1 MRQEHEVFVTLAQ
14 RQRFDRS
21 RLQYSGGVD
30 TEQHSMR
37 GRILLTVGHLSCLL
51 LLVAVQSAAAAERSF
66 ERVRIAV
73 SSKSLGF
80 LDTWAAK
87 ERGFYR
93 KHGIDAE
100 IIAMRPPLTIG
111 AIQAGEIDYAIG
123 ASTISRGSIS
133 GAPVRL
139 VSLALRTSFHTLVA
153 RPQIKSIADLKGKTI
168 AVTVGAAD
176 DFVARHLIR
185 RAGHDLRDFAFVN
198 MGGSDTRF
206 PALHAGAIEAT
217 PLSLPFFI
225 VAKRQGFTLLGSA
238 ADVFD
243 MATVG
248 IGTSMRKIQ
257 QERDQVK
264 KMIRAQLDTLRWIK
278 HQKAEV
284 VPFLQKFF
292 SLDEDVAVE
301 SHAIY
306 AKLLIDDARPLAEPV
321 KTVLDQQGK
330 PDLPLNRVVDAT
342 IIEEVL
348 RERR

>member
-1 MRQEHEVFVTLAQ
+1 MKA
-14 RQRFDRS
+14 RFFLIIAS
-21 RLQYSGGVD
+21 FF
-30 TEQHSMR
+30 
-37 GRILLTVGHLSCLL
+37 SCLWFM
-51 LLVAVQSAAAAERSF
+51 VAMAPTVTAAERAP
-66 ERVRIAV
+66 EKVRIAV

-93 KHGIDAE
+93 KQGLDAE

-111 AIQAGEIDYAIG
+111 AIQAGEIDYAFG
-123 ASTISRGSIS
+123 ASTILRGSIS

-153 RPQIKSIADLKGKTI
+153 RPQIKSLADLKGKTI
-168 AVTVGAAD
+168 AVTIGAAD
-176 DFVARHLIR
+176 DFVARHLLR
-185 RAGHDLRDFAFVN
+185 RAGIDPREVNFVN

-206 PALHAGAIEAT
+206 PALHGGKIDAT
-217 PLSLPFFI
+217 PLSLPFFVI
-225 VAKRQGFTLLGSA
+225 AKRQGFTLLGSA
-238 ADVFD
+238 ADVID

-248 IGTSMRKIQ
+248 IGTSTRKIQ
-257 QERDQVK
+257 QEREQVK
-264 KMIRAQLDTLRWIK
+264 KMIRVQLDTLRWIK
-278 HQKAEV
+278 NQKAEV

-292 SLDEDVAVE
+292 DLDESVAVE

-306 AKLLIDDARPLAEPV
+306 SRLLIEDARPLPEAI

-330 PDLPLNRVVDAT
+330 PDLPLDRVVDAT
-342 IIEEVL
+342 LVEEVL

>member
-1 MRQEHEVFVTLAQ
+1 MSASKEFWARLSLIATLLA
-14 RQRFDRS
+14 
-21 RLQYSGGVD
+21 
-30 TEQHSMR
+30 
-37 GRILLTVGHLSCLL
+37 
-51 LLVAVQSAAAAERSF
+51 LVSSPGARAAERGL
-66 ERVRIAV
+66 EKVRIAV

-80 LDTWAAK
+80 LDTWAAR

-93 KHGIDAE
+93 KQGLDAE

-111 AIQAGEIDYAIG
+111 AIQAGEIDYAFG

-153 RPQIKSIADLKGKTI
+153 RSQFKSIADLKGKTI
-168 AVTVGAAD
+168 AVTIGAAD
-176 DFVARHLIR
+176 DFVVRHLIR
-185 RAGHDLRDFAFVN
+185 RAGLDPRDFAFVN

-206 PALHAGAIEAT
+206 PALHAGSIDAT
-217 PLSLPFFI
+217 ALSLPFFI
-225 VAKRQGFTLLGSA
+225 VARRQGFTLLGSA
-238 ADVFD
+238 ADVID

-248 IGTSMRKIQ
+248 IGTSVKKIQ
-257 QERDQVK
+257 QEREQVK
-264 KMIRAQLDTLRWIK
+264 KMIRAELDTLRWIK
-278 HQKAEV
+278 SQKSEV

-292 SLDEDVAVE
+292 ALEESVAIE

-306 AKLLIDDARPLAEPV
+306 AKLLIDDARPLPEAI

-330 PDLPLNRVVDAT
+330 PDLPLDRVVDAT
-342 IIEEVL
+342 LVEEVL

>member
-1 MRQEHEVFVTLAQ
+1 LQYFGCLDRQQLKMKTPN
-14 RQRFDRS
+14 RS
-21 RLQYSGGVD
+21 RVGIGSCL
-30 TEQHSMR
+30 
-37 GRILLTVGHLSCLL
+37 ILLALSATP
-51 LLVAVQSAAAAERSF
+51 VSHAAERGL
-66 ERVRIAV
+66 EKVRIAV

-93 KHGIDAE
+93 KHGVDAE

-139 VSLALRTSFHTLVA
+139 VSMALRTSFHTLVA
-153 RPQIKSIADLKGKTI
+153 RPQIKSIADLKGKNI
-168 AVTVGAAD
+168 AVTIGAAD

-185 RAGHDLRDFAFVN
+185 RAGHDPRDFAFVN
-198 MGGSDTRF
+198 MGGSDSRF
-206 PALHAGAIEAT
+206 PALHAGSIDAT
-217 PLSLPFFI
+217 PLSLPFFVI
-225 VAKRQGFTLLGSA
+225 AKRQGFTLLGSA
-238 ADVFD
+238 ADVLD

-248 IGTSMRKIQ
+248 IGTSTRKIQ
-257 QERDQVK
+257 QEREQVK
-264 KMIRAQLDTLRWIK
+264 RMIRAQLDTLRWIK
-278 HQKAEV
+278 NQKAEV

-292 SLDEDVAVE
+292 GLDEDVALE

-306 AKLLIDDARPLAEPV
+306 ARLLIEDARPLAAAV

-330 PDLPLNRVVDAT
+330 PDLPLDRVVDAT
-342 IIEEVL
+342 IVEEVL

>member
-1 MRQEHEVFVTLAQ
+1 MTVHFFWRALILFVPIAIAFA
-14 RQRFDRS
+14 RD
-21 RLQYSGGVD
+21 GV
-30 TEQHSMR
+30 
-37 GRILLTVGHLSCLL
+37 
-51 LLVAVQSAAAAERSF
+51 AAERSG

-80 LDTWAAK
+80 FDTWAAK

-93 KHGIDAE
+93 KHGLDAE

-111 AIQAGEIDYAIG
+111 AIQAGEIDYAFG

-139 VSLALRTSFHTLVA
+139 VSLSLRTSFHTLVA
-153 RPQIKSIADLKGKTI
+153 RSQFKSIADLKGKTI
-168 AVTVGAAD
+168 AVTIGAAD

-185 RAGHDLRDFAFVN
+185 RAGLDPRDFTFVN

-206 PALHAGAIEAT
+206 PALHSGQVDAT
-217 PLSLPFFI
+217 ALSLPFFI

-238 ADVFD
+238 ADVLD

-248 IGTSMRKIQ
+248 IGASTRKIQ
-257 QERDQVK
+257 QEREQVK
-264 KMIRAQLDTLRWIK
+264 RMIRAQLDTLRWIK
-278 HQKAEV
+278 NQKAEAV
-284 VPFLQKFF
+284 TFLQKFF
-292 SLDEDVAVE
+292 GLDESTALE
-301 SHAIY
+301 SHATY
-306 AKLLIDDARPLAEPV
+306 ARLIIDDAKPLPEAI

-330 PDLPLNRVVDAT
+330 PDLPMDRVVDGT
-342 IIEEVL
+342 VIEEVL